1 MKISI
6 SAAEYLCKTLG
17 QARNLRPVM
26 GHNILGM
33 GQIVT
38 Q

>member
-1 MKISI
+1 MKISA
-6 SAAEYLCKTLG
+6 SAAEDICEMLG
-17 QARNLRPVM
+17 QACNLRPVV